1 MIYIIIAALHLLAC
15 LVIFLEMFRSKIKLQ
30 KYMFI
35 VALLLPFWGAL
46 IILILHFNVGFDP
59 YDSSDVSTNKML
71 LESELYKSISIDQK
85 RSDKTVPIE
94 EALLINS
101 AKEKRNI
108 IMDILNENPQEYA
121 ELLQKAGNND
131 DTEVVHY
138 AVTAMVE
145 ISKEN
150 DYTLQMFAEEY
161 AANPQNLDVL
171 SRYCNFLWD
180 CLSQNLMQGQVEVM
194 NRVLF
199 SKLIREKLEIYR
211 NLEDYNRLAQ
221 NELKCKNLDQV
232 KEILADMKKEW
243 PHSEEY
249 ILLNVQYLSLMNK
262 GREIK
267 KFINKINNSQI
278 FLSSKAKEVLAFW
291 VN

>member
-1 MIYIIIAALHLLAC
+1 MIYIIIAALHLLFC
-15 LVIFLEMFRSKIKLQ
+15 LLILLGTLRGKIKLQ
-30 KYMFI
+30 KYMLI

-46 IILILHFNVGFDP
+46 IVLILHFNLGFDP
-59 YDSSDVSTNKML
+59 YNSADITTNKMT
-71 LESELYKSISIDQK
+71 LESELYRSISVDQK

-101 AKEKRNI
+101 AQEKRAI

-150 DYTLQMFAEEY
+150 DYTLQMFAAEY
-161 AANPQNLDVL
+161 AANPHDFNIL
-171 SRYCNFLWD
+171 SRYCDFLWN

-194 NRVLF
+194 NRALF
-199 SKLIREKLEIYR
+199 SKLVREKLEIDK
-211 NLEDYNRLAQ
+211 NLEDYNRLGQ
-221 NELKCKNLDQV
+221 NELKSNHLDQV
-232 KEILADMKKEW
+232 KEILTDMMKEW

-249 ILLNVQYLSLMNK
+249 ILLNIQYLALMNK

-267 KFINKINNSQI
+267 KFINKINKSPI
-278 FLSSKAKEVLAFW
+278 FLSSKTKEVLAFW
-291 VN
+291 VD

>member
-199 SKLIREKLEIYR
+199 SKLIREKLEIHR

-291 VN
+291 VD

>member
-1 MIYIIIAALHLLAC
+1 MFCLLI
-15 LVIFLEMFRSKIKLQ
+15 LLGTIKGKIKLQ
-30 KYMFI
+30 KYIFI

-46 IILILHFNVGFDP
+46 IVLILHFNLGFDP
-59 YDSSDVSTNKML
+59 YDSTNVSTNKMR
-71 LESELYKSISIDQK
+71 LESELYKNISVDQK

-101 AKEKRNI
+101 AKEKRAI
-108 IMDILNENPQEYA
+108 IMDILNENPHDYA

-150 DYTLQMFAEEY
+150 DYTLQMFEAEY
-161 AANPQNLDVL
+161 DANPNDINILT
-171 SRYCNFLWD
+171 RYCDFLWS

-194 NRVLF
+194 NRALF
-199 SKLIREKLEIYR
+199 SKLVREKLEIDK
-211 NLEDYNRLAQ
+211 NLEDYNRLGQ
-221 NELKCKNLDQV
+221 NELKSKHLDQV
-232 KEILADMKKEW
+232 NEVLKVMVKEW

-249 ILLNVQYLSLMNK
+249 ILLNIQYLTLMNK

-267 KFINKINNSQI
+267 KFINKINSSQI
-278 FLSSKAKEVLAFW
+278 FLSTKTKEVLAFW
-291 VN
+291 VD

>member
-1 MIYIIIAALHLLAC
+1 MFCLLI
-15 LVIFLEMFRSKIKLQ
+15 LLGTIKGKIKLQ
-30 KYMFI
+30 KYIFI

-46 IILILHFNVGFDP
+46 IVLILHFNLGFDP
-59 YDSSDVSTNKML
+59 YDSANVSTNKMR
-71 LESELYKSISIDQK
+71 LESELYKNISVDQK

-101 AKEKRNI
+101 AKEKRAI
-108 IMDILNENPQEYA
+108 IMDILNENPHDYA

-150 DYTLQMFAEEY
+150 DYTLQMFEAEY
-161 AANPQNLDVL
+161 DANPNDINILT
-171 SRYCNFLWD
+171 RYCDFLWS

-194 NRVLF
+194 NRALF
-199 SKLIREKLEIYR
+199 SKLVREKLEIDK
-211 NLEDYNRLAQ
+211 NLEDYNRLGQ
-221 NELKCKNLDQV
+221 NELKSKHLDQV
-232 KEILADMKKEW
+232 NEVLKVMVKEW

-249 ILLNVQYLSLMNK
+249 ILLNIQYLTLMNK

-267 KFINKINNSQI
+267 KFINKINSSQI
-278 FLSSKAKEVLAFW
+278 FLSTKTKEVLAFW
-291 VN
+291 VD